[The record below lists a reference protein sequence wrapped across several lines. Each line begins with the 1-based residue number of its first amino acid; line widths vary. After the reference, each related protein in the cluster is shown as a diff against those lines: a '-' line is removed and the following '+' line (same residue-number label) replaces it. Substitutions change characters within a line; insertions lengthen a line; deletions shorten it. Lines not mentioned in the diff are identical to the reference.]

1 MSVRAHSTCQ
11 YCGTSGEGKHHVLLC
26 VVHVVGPSSLEY
38 SRLRHCEQQFWSDPP
53 ADELL
58 LRRRIRAPDA
68 NASDSQASMSGSLTA
83 SSQQTGPGASSS
95 SSSSALSCSYFA
107 SAARHQRIFVR
118 SLSHAAGDPSASST
132 VVRLQR
138 NRPSLEV
145 ETSVDLT
152 CFCAPQP
159 YEFQSAAETG
169 AVGLHCS
176 ARRKELGAYR
186 LIIQA
191 PNRD

>member
-1 MSVRAHSTCQ
+1 MLPSCLWLCECCTRLCVIYKYESQLVSIRVHSTCQ
-11 YCGTSGEGKHHVLLC
+11 LLVRVLRHERHLVFVC
-26 VVHVVGPSSLEY
+26 AVVGPSSLEY

-68 NASDSQASMSGSLTA
+68 SDSASSVCGSLTA
-83 SSQQTGPGASSS
+83 SQTGTGDSL

-118 SLSHAAGDPSASST
+118 SLSHAAGDSASASST

-145 ETSVDLT
+145 ELLLRSTLLHSV
-152 CFCAPQP
+152 AVAA
-159 YEFQSAAETG
+159 QSQ
-169 AVGLHCS
+169 S
-176 ARRKELGAYR
+176 
-186 LIIQA
+186 QSQ
-191 PNRD
+191 